1 MGEINYRG
9 KEWVYNALW
18 AASGSILCKVNIPLT
33 IIFRNGEPWKAIGM
47 GAGSQ
52 DKKSIVK
59 ISIGEQ
65 NDPDSINRR
74 NSNNISDVYRKLLV
88 DYQRKN
94 NYDSCQS
101 SHSDPIFC
109 KVSTIMIIKKRFRI
123 LSDNF
128 ITQFGLSFTGDLCR

>member
-9 KEWVYNALW
+9 REWVYNALW

-52 DKKSIVK
+52 DKKSIAK
-59 ISIGEQ
+59 ISVGEP
-65 NDPDSINRR
+65 NAIDSIDRR
-74 NSNNISDVYRKLLV
+74 SSKTISDAYRKLLL

-101 SHSDPIFC
+101 SHSDPLFC
-109 KVSTIMIIKKRFRI
+109 KVSTTII
-123 LSDNF
+123 
-128 ITQFGLSFTGDLCR
+128 IT